1 MKAQHLI
8 GFGLAALLAAPVL
21 AQDYPTQ
28 PITFYV
34 AAAPGGPID
43 ILGRMVADG
52 LTDLLPQPVVVEN
65 RPGQGGQLAAMLTS
79 TMAGDG
85 YSFLV
90 TSGGIAALPVTGQE
104 FTLDPSSD
112 FTPVALMASAP
123 RILLANAE
131 APFDTFPEL
140 IAYATENPGMV
151 NFGDMG
157 GTNTLDMA
165 MIAARSGLSV
175 ASIPYAG
182 SASEVETALAAGE
195 IQIALD
201 TFSSARN
208 FLEQGR
214 TKALAVGS
222 ATPLA
227 RLPEV
232 PTLGETV
239 EGLTT
244 SAAWYAVMAPAGVP
258 AEIVTLLNGHINAIL
273 SEPENQ
279 AVIDGFGLDADLG
292 DAAHL
297 ATRVAN
303 DVAFWQEAAA
313 ALNP

>member
-1 MKAQHLI
+1 MKTRHFL
-8 GFGLAALLAAPVL
+8 GLGLAALTAAPAL
-21 AQDYPTQ
+21 AQDYPAQ

-90 TSGGIAALPVTGQE
+90 TSGGIAALPVTGQD
-104 FTLDPSSD
+104 FTLDPTQD
-112 FTPVALMASAP
+112 FTAVALMASAP
-123 RILLANAE
+123 RILLANAD
-131 APFDTFPEL
+131 APFDTFAEL
-140 IAYATENPGMV
+140 IAYAGENPGGV

-165 MIAARSGLSV
+165 MIAARSGLDV

-195 IQIALD
+195 VQIALD
-201 TFSSARN
+201 TFSSAHN

-222 ATPLA
+222 AAPLA
-227 RLPEV
+227 RLPDV
-232 PTLGETV
+232 PPLGDTV

-244 SAAWYAVMAPAGVP
+244 SAAWYAVMAPAGLP
-258 AEIVTLLNGHINAIL
+258 EDIVTLLNTHINAIL

-292 DAAHL
+292 DASHL
-297 ATRVAN
+297 AQRVAQ
-303 DVAFWQEAAA
+303 DVSFWQDAAA
-313 ALNP
+313 ILAE